1 MEETSVQR
9 LARVLRALV
18 LIAFVCNLLV
28 MPLVP
33 GLAIRAV
40 GAGTDQI
47 FLVFRAMFG
56 LSGGF
61 ALESGWQ
68 FLADA
73 LWGVWTDK
81 LLSLVTLFLWLCG
94 TCTAVILWQAT
105 KCWTPFW
112 SKNPSR

>member
-1 MEETSVQR
+1 MEQPSVQR

-56 LSGGF
+56 LSWGS
-61 ALESGWQ
+61 ALESVWQ
-68 FLADA
+68 FLSAA
-73 LWGVWTDK
+73 VW
-81 LLSLVTLFLWLCG
+81 
-94 TCTAVILWQAT
+94 
-105 KCWTPFW
+105 
-112 SKNPSR
+112 